1 MPLDHWTVEGP
12 RRVAEVAEDILHANM
27 VWIGAFAAHTAS
39 IVARVLR

>member
-1 MPLDHWTVEGP
+1 
-12 RRVAEVAEDILHANM
+12 VAEVAEDIFHANV